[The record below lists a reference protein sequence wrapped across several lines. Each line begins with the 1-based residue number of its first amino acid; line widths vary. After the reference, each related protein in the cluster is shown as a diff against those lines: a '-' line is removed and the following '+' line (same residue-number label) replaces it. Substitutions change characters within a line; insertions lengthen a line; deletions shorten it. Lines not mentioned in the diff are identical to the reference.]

1 MNIEAEKLS
10 VLQQIINTNDLD
22 LIRDIKQLL
31 NSKQVDWF
39 DGLSKVQRNDVE
51 EGIAQLDKGEVL
63 THEDVKMKFIYKH
76 EHYMV

>member
-51 EGIAQLDKGEVL
+51 EGIAQLNKGEVL
-63 THEDVKMKFIYKH
+63 THEDVKMKFNL
-76 EHYMV
+76 

>member
-31 NSKQVDWF
+31 NSKEVDWF
-39 DGLSKVQRNDVE
+39 DGLSKVQKNDVE
-51 EGIAQLDKGEVL
+51 VGIAQLDKGDVF
-63 THEDVKMKFIYKH
+63 THEDVKMKFNI
-76 EHYMV
+76 

>member
-1 MNIEAEKLS
+1 MNIEAEKLN

-31 NSKQVDWF
+31 NSKEVNWF

-63 THEDVKMKFIYKH
+63 THEDVKMKFNL
-76 EHYMV
+76 

>member
-31 NSKQVDWF
+31 NSKEVDWF
-39 DGLSKVQRNDVE
+39 DGLSKAQKNDVE

-63 THEDVKMKFIYKH
+63 THEDVKMKFNL
-76 EHYMV
+76 

>member
-31 NSKQVDWF
+31 NSKEVNWF

-63 THEDVKMKFIYKH
+63 THEDVKMKFNL
-76 EHYMV
+76 

>member
-31 NSKQVDWF
+31 NSKEVDWF
-39 DGLSKVQRNDVE
+39 DGLSKVQKNDVE
-51 EGIAQLDKGEVL
+51 VGIAQLDKEDVF
-63 THEDVKMKFIYKH
+63 THEDVKMKFNI
-76 EHYMV
+76 

>member
-63 THEDVKMKFIYKH
+63 THEDVKMKFNLYP
-76 EHYMV
+76 